1 MDAIVNRQPPV
12 LVGAGM
18 DFEARL
24 AEGPGVAVVY
34 GQNRYKYREELHYH
48 AKRGARGI
56 ISFGVAGALLPAL
69 APGDVVVAN
78 SVITASGISRTSQD
92 WSKSIMECLPHAHHI
107 PVFGAEKP
115 ALTVLD
121 KEAIWSST
129 GAAAID
135 MESGPIAEVAA
146 HYALPYAVLRV
157 VLDPADRAIPPSALA
172 GVRDDGRTDV
182 IAVLKS
188 LIKRPQDLRGLLRLA
203 EDNRK
208 ANEALLRCRKALGPL
223 FAFSLLGAREF
234 ALNME

>member
-1 MDAIVNRQPPV
+1 MDVAVNGWRPV
-12 LVGAGM
+12 VVGAGM

-24 AEGPGVAVVY
+24 AEGAGVAVVY
-34 GQNRYKYREELHYH
+34 GQNRCKYREDLHYH

-56 ISFGVAGALLPAL
+56 ISFGVAGALLPGL
-69 APGDVVVAN
+69 VPGDVVVAS
-78 SVITASGISRTSQD
+78 SVITARGISRTSQD
-92 WSKSIMECLPHAHHI
+92 WSKSILECFPHAHHI

-121 KEAIWSST
+121 KEALWSST

-172 GVRDDGRTDV
+172 GAREDGRTDA

-188 LIKRPQDLRGLLRLA
+188 LLKRPQDLRGLLRLA

-223 FAFSLLGAREF
+223 FGFSLLGADEF
-234 ALNME
+234 ALDVQ